1 MPAPE
6 TLELLPAQ
14 GAPRPLFILL
24 HGYGATAEDLL
35 PLART
40 LREEYPDSGCLL
52 PQGFQPAD
60 QPFGRQWF
68 PLQSVSE
75 QNRAA
80 RVAAALPALADWIQA
95 QQRRFGVVNPDTAV
109 IGFSQGA
116 IMALE
121 LAVAHDGLVG
131 RVLAFA
137 GRFATLP
144 AQAPTLT
151 SIHLFHGEED
161 AVIPVTHA
169 RAAYERLASL
179 QGDVTVDL
187 ASGVG
192 HEIHPALAAQA
203 LMRLR
208 TCIPLRTWRRALGM
222 P

>member
-1 MPAPE
+1 MPAAE
-6 TLELLPAQ
+6 TLELLPDE
-14 GAPRPLFILL
+14 GAPRLLFILL
-24 HGYGATAEDLL
+24 HGYGAYADDLL

-40 LREEYPDSGCLL
+40 LREEYPEAACLL
-52 PQGFQPAD
+52 PQGFEPAD

-68 PLQSVSE
+68 ALQGITD
-75 QNRAA
+75 QNRPA
-80 RVAAALPALADWIQA
+80 RVAAALPPLVEWIQA
-95 QQRRFGVVNPDTAV
+95 QQRRFGIVNPDTAV

-144 AQAPTLT
+144 SQPPALT
-151 SIHLFHGEED
+151 SLHLFHGEED

-169 RAAYERLASL
+169 REAFERLADL

-192 HEIHPALAAQA
+192 HEIHPVLAARA
-203 LMRLR
+203 LTRLR
-208 TCIPLRTWRRALGM
+208 TCIPLRTWRRALGG
-222 P
+222 